1 MIAIKTIIKKQYILE
16 DEDVKKIKIFLANN
30 NWNFSTLAIE
40 LGVSKQYITELVKGR
55 RNFTNKLNEKL
66 KKLGLD
72 LGV

>member
-1 MIAIKTIIKKQYILE
+1 MITIKTIIKKQYILE

>member
-1 MIAIKTIIKKQYILE
+1 MIVIRTIVKKQHFLE
-16 DEDVKKIKIFLANN
+16 EDDVKKIRIFLANN

>member
-1 MIAIKTIIKKQYILE
+1 MIAIRTIIKKQHFLE
-16 DEDVKKIKIFLANN
+16 EDDVKKIRIFLANN
-30 NWNFSTLAIE
+30 DWNFSTLAIE

>member
-16 DEDVKKIKIFLANN
+16 EEDVKKIKIFLANN
-30 NWNFSTLAIE
+30 DWNFSTLAIE